1 VAEVMVRDETMSGK
15 AVESW
20 VLPGLPDEITAR
32 ELVRLRVREEVARF
46 NATTTGVFR
55 GLVRPTGSQ
64 EIPSG
69 FVVGNGRRLDWEAQA
84 DTACAAFERNGFVML
99 VGDRQVDD
107 LDEVI
112 DLRQESTVAFIRLVA
127 LVGG

>member
-1 VAEVMVRDETMSGK
+1 MRDETMTGK
-15 AVESW
+15 AIKSW
-20 VLPGLPDEITAR
+20 VLPDLPDEITAR
-32 ELVRLRVREEVARF
+32 DLLRLRVREEVARF
-46 NATTTGVFR
+46 NASATEVFR

-64 EIPSG
+64 DTASG
-69 FVVGNGRRLDWEAQA
+69 FVVGKGRRLDWEAQA

-99 VGDRQVDD
+99 VGDRQVGD

-112 DLRQESTVAFIRLVA
+112 DLRRESTVAFIRLVA